1 MTTVPREV
9 LYAANVAVRTALVHA
24 GKLVRHRRGR
34 ACRTPHPVHPGNLYL
49 VAPFTAAELV
59 DVTQAAATAG
69 WWAPLQAALTVDAA
83 IDADV
88 VLVERIVTACDEYL
102 RALLSSAQPHS
113 VFDLRSYLEQAYA
126 VTAAE

>member
-1 MTTVPREV
+1 MTVPREV
-9 LYAANVAVRTALVHA
+9 LAACDVAVRTALVHA

-69 WWAPLQAALTVDAA
+69 WWAPLQAALTVDA
-83 IDADV
+83 DV

>member
-1 MTTVPREV
+1 MTVPREV
-9 LYAANVAVRTALVHA
+9 LAACDIAIRTALVHA
-24 GKLVRHRRGR
+24 GKLVRHLRGR
-34 ACRTPHPVHPGNLYL
+34 AFRTAHPVHPGNLYL
-49 VAPFTAAELV
+49 VAPGFTTAELV

-69 WWAPLQAALTVDAA
+69 WWAPLQAALTV
-83 IDADV
+83 DADV

>member
-1 MTTVPREV
+1 MTVPREV
-9 LYAANVAVRTALVHA
+9 LAACDVAVRTALVHA
-24 GKLVRHRRGR
+24 GKLVRHLRGR
-34 ACRTPHPVHPGNLYL
+34 AFRTAHPVHPGNLYL
-49 VAPFTAAELV
+49 VAPGFTTAELV

-69 WWAPLQAALTVDAA
+69 WWAPLQAALTV
-83 IDADV
+83 DADV

>member
-1 MTTVPREV
+1 MTVPREV
-9 LYAANVAVRTALVHA
+9 LAACDVAVRTALVHA

-34 ACRTPHPVHPGNLYL
+34 ACRTAHPVHPGNLYL

-69 WWAPLQAALTVDAA
+69 WWAPLQAALTV
-83 IDADV
+83 DADV

>member
-1 MTTVPREV
+1 MSVPREV
-9 LYAANVAVRTALVHA
+9 LAACDVAVRTALVHA
-24 GKLVRHRRGR
+24 GKLVRHLRGR
-34 ACRTPHPVHPGNLYL
+34 AFRTAHPVHPGNLYL

-69 WWAPLQAALTVDAA
+69 WWAPLQAALTV
-83 IDADV
+83 DADV